1 MPGIDFDYVRKRVSI
16 LDVLALLGFCPV
28 RGAGYRLRG
37 PCPFACGSSPRDFAV
52 YLDTNRYQCFFCDRS
67 GNAIEL
73 WADIRRLTFHEAA
86 GDVCQ
91 RLGIQPPLIY
101 RW

>member
-1 MPGIDFDYVRKRVSI
+1 MPGIDFAYVRKRVSI
-16 LDVLALLGFCPV
+16 LDVLALLEFRPV
-28 RGAGYRLRG
+28 RCVGYRLRG
-37 PCPFACGSSPRDFAV
+37 PCPFACSRSGPDFVA
-52 YLDTNRYQCFFCDRS
+52 YLDSNRYHCFRCRRS

-73 WADIRRLTFHEAA
+73 WAAVRRLTLYAA
-86 GDVCQ
+86 AEDICR

>member
-1 MPGIDFDYVRKRVSI
+1 MPGIDFDDLRKRISI
-16 LDVLALLGFCPV
+16 LDVLALLGTPPV

-37 PCPFACGSSPRDFAV
+37 PCPFACGASDRDFAA
-52 YLDTNRYQCFFCDRS
+52 YLDTNRYQCFSCGRL

-73 WADIRRLTFHEAA
+73 WAAVRHLTFYAA
-86 GDVCQ
+86 ACDLCR
-91 RLGIQPPLIY
+91 RLGIDPPSMH